1 MNFKDTMQ
9 TCETCG
15 RNFVFTVEEQ
25 RRLYEMGVEGHEP
38 KQCSTCREIG
48 EEGVKLIGQVKWYSS
63 EKGYGFI
70 TKADGSEVFVHRTR
84 LADGV
89 YTLLDGQRVE
99 FEVQPSAKGL
109 EAVNVAPLDT

>member
-1 MNFKDTMQ
+1 MNFKDTLQ

-15 RNFVFTVEEQ
+15 RDFVFTVEEQ
-25 RRLYEMGVEGHEP
+25 RRLREMGIQDYQP
-38 KQCSTCREIG
+38 KLCSTCREVS

-84 LADGV
+84 LAAGV
-89 YTLLDGQRVE
+89 HTLVDGQTVE
-99 FEVQPSAKGL
+99 FEIQASSKGP
-109 EAVNVAPLDT
+109 EAIQVAPLDR

>member
-25 RRLYEMGVEGHEP
+25 RRLYEMGVRDYGP
-38 KQCSTCREIG
+38 DQCPTCREMG
-48 EEGVKLIGQVKWYSS
+48 EEGVKLIGQVKWYSQ

-70 TKADGSEVFVHRTR
+70 TKADKSEVFVHRTS
-84 LADGV
+84 LVAGV
-89 YTLLDGQRVE
+89 YTLLDGQTVE
-99 FEVQPSAKGL
+99 FEVRSSAKGP
-109 EAVNVAPLDT
+109 EAFNVAPLGA